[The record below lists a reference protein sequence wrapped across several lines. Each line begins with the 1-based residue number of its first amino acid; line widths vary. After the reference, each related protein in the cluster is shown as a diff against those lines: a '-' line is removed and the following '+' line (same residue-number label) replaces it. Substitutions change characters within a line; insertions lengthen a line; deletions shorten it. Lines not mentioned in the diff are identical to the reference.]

1 MKTSH
6 GLWFSMIFSLILLA
20 PGCVSNDE
28 DKRRDH
34 ELQIIQEYLNAN
46 GITNESKTE
55 GGIYFIGDT
64 TGNAASPEEGDYVII
79 SYVGR
84 FLENME
90 IRETSYDSLKSQWSA
105 AGNYKN
111 YLYGPIMMSLGKSIT
126 GITEGLSMMKEG
138 GKATLIIPSG
148 KAFNDYT
155 PLIYEIRLHKVVDNP
170 LTYSNSLFKTYLTDN
185 GFTQELNDSV
195 FYKEIHT
202 PPEDGVT
209 PVSGDEVYFRFA
221 GLLIDEF
228 RNASDDT
235 FDTNFPLSEDQIKLI
250 WGKTKISAGEMI
262 SSSAGIPAGLKMAL
276 GEMRKGTRALV
287 AIPYSQAFGKDGLI
301 DPRYEF
307 TIIPPFQ
314 NVVYEIV
321 LDDIVTP

>member
-6 GLWFSMIFSLILLA
+6 CLWFSMIFTLILLA
-20 PGCVSNDE
+20 PGCVSNEE

-46 GITNESKTE
+46 NITDESKTE

-64 TGNAASPEEGDYVII
+64 TGNAASPEEGNYVII

-84 FLENME
+84 FLENMN

-105 AGNYKN
+105 AASYKN
-111 YLYGPIMMSLGKSIT
+111 YLYGPIMMPLGKSIT
-126 GITEGLSMMKEG
+126 GINEGLALMKEG
-138 GKATLIIPSG
+138 GKATLIIPSE
-148 KAFNDYT
+148 KAFYDYT

-170 LTYSNSLFKTYLTDN
+170 VTYSKSLFKTFLTAN
-185 GFTQELNDSV
+185 NFTEILSDSV
-195 FYKEIHT
+195 FYKEIVT
-202 PPEDGVT
+202 PPEDTVT
-209 PVSGDEVYFRFA
+209 PVANDEIYFRFA

-228 RNASDDT
+228 RNALNDT
-235 FDTNFPLSEDQIKLI
+235 FDTNFPLSEDQIKFI
-250 WGKTKISAGEMI
+250 WGKTKISAGDMI
-262 SSSAGIPAGLKMAL
+262 STSAGIPAGLRLAL

-287 AIPYSQAFGKDGLI
+287 AIPYSQAFGKDGLV
-301 DPRYEF
+301 DSRYGF
-307 TIIPPFQ
+307 TIIPAYQ

-321 LDDIVTP
+321 VDDIVTP

>member
-1 MKTSH
+1 
-6 GLWFSMIFSLILLA
+6 MIFTLIILA
-20 PGCVSNDE
+20 PGCVDNDE

-34 ELQIIQEYLNAN
+34 ELKVIQEYLKAN

-105 AGNYKN
+105 AGIYTN
-111 YLYGPIMMSLGKSIT
+111 YLFGPIMIPLGKNIA
-126 GITEGLSMMKEG
+126 GINEGLSLMKEG
-138 GKATLIIPSG
+138 GKATLIIPSD
-148 KAFNDYT
+148 KAFYNYT

-170 LTYSNSLFKTYLTDN
+170 MTYSKSLFKTFLSAN
-185 GFTQELNDSV
+185 AFTRELKDSV
-195 FYKEIHT
+195 FYKEIVT
-202 PPEDGVT
+202 PPEDT
-209 PVSGDEVYFRFA
+209 IKPVSEDEIYFRFA
-221 GLLIDEF
+221 GLLVDEF
-228 RNASDDT
+228 RNSSNDT
-235 FDTNFPLSEDQIKLI
+235 FDTNFPLSEDQIKFI

-262 SSSAGIPAGLKMAL
+262 SPSSGIPAGVKLAL

-287 AIPYSQAFGKDGLI
+287 AIPYSQAFGKDGLV
-301 DPRYEF
+301 DPRYKF
-307 TIIPPFQ
+307 TIIPSYQ

-321 LDDIVTP
+321 VDDIVTP